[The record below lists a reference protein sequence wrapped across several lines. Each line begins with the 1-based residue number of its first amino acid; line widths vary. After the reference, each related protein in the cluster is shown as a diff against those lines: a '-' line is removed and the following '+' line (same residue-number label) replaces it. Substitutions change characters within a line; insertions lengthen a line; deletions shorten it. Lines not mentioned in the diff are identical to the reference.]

1 MIRYFISHPTAANIF
16 MFILI
21 LVGLVALPKLNRETF
36 PTIEKYEV
44 LAVVAYPGASASDVE
59 EGICLEL
66 EDGTDGISY
75 MAEKR
80 CDARNSLAR
89 MTFKMNET
97 GDMDQF
103 LQDIKDKVSQIQTFP
118 DNTEE
123 PVITEVGLTS
133 QVVSVAISGPM
144 TDTQLKRFAEHL
156 KDELLEKPSINL
168 VEVQGFSQPVI
179 NVEVSSERLQMYGV
193 SIGQIA
199 NVISRQN
206 TDLPAGDIQTQ
217 DKNYAIRISDLR
229 RSPEELGQLS
239 ILRNS
244 QGSELILEDIADI
257 KLNFDHHDDQV
268 WLNGQRAAL
277 LNIKKNRQEDGIR
290 IKQAVEAFID
300 DKKSVLPKGI
310 ELTLTKDM
318 VSIAQDRLQLLMN
331 NGLQGLVLVFL
342 TMWLFFSFRYSFWV
356 AMGLPVS
363 FMASFM
369 VMMAFGMSINMISMV
384 ALLIALGILM
394 DDAIVLSESIA
405 TRLKQA
411 GNTWADTVDAVWH
424 GVEKVKRGVFASFV
438 TTVLVFGSLIFI
450 TGDMGQI
457 LKVLPIVL
465 ISVIVVSLI
474 EAFLILPHHLA
485 TSRDK
490 ADHVPP
496 KFKQKFDEYFQRL
509 NLKVYALAK
518 LAVQYRYATFGLAIV
533 TFLLSI
539 SLLSSGTV
547 KFQGFPSIEGDI
559 LEARILM
566 PQGTPL
572 HHTQALVT
580 HVEQAIKDVNAEIK
594 SEGSE
599 PEALIKNIQT
609 KFGANGDAYESGPHL
624 ATVSLDLLGAERRNI
639 RLLDLIKRWKEKVGD
654 VPEAIQV
661 QFKEPV
667 MGPSGRPIEIRLS
680 GKDINQINAAAIASK
695 QILARYAGVY
705 GLQTDL
711 RPGQPEFSLTLKPG
725 AYSLGVDASN
735 VAQQFR
741 SALTGTTVSNVR
753 LGEDSYDINVKYDTQ
768 SKDSLADLD
777 NFKIINESNGAL
789 IPLNVVANVDAQR
802 NWSRI
807 HRINGVR
814 TVTLFGEL
822 DSRIT
827 NTEEVISDFK
837 SQALT
842 QLKQDYPD
850 VHFNFEGEVKNS
862 AQTSGS
868 IKQGFL
874 LSLIGIYLLLSFQ
887 FRNYLEPVVVMVA
900 IPFALIG
907 VIWGHFFMGLPMT
920 MPSMMG
926 FVSLAGIVVNDSI
939 LLVEFI
945 KYRVGEGN
953 TIHDAAALASK
964 DRFRAIFITSL
975 TTMAGMTPLLFETSL
990 QAQVL
995 VPLVCSIVFGLL
1007 SSTVMVLFVV
1017 PALFSILEDMGFKE
1031 PKEEIELAKESD

>member
-1 MIRYFISHPTAANIF
+1 
-16 MFILI
+16 
-21 LVGLVALPKLNRETF
+21 
-36 PTIEKYEV
+36 
-44 LAVVAYPGASASDVE
+44 
-59 EGICLEL
+59 
-66 EDGTDGISY
+66 
-75 MAEKR
+75 
-80 CDARNSLAR
+80 
-89 MTFKMNET
+89 
-97 GDMDQF
+97 
-103 LQDIKDKVSQIQTFP
+103 
-118 DNTEE
+118 
-123 PVITEVGLTS
+123 
-133 QVVSVAISGPM
+133 
-144 TDTQLKRFAEHL
+144 
-156 KDELLEKPSINL
+156 
-168 VEVQGFSQPVI
+168 
-179 NVEVSSERLQMYGV
+179 
-193 SIGQIA
+193 
-199 NVISRQN
+199 
-206 TDLPAGDIQTQ
+206 
-217 DKNYAIRISDLR
+217 
-229 RSPEELGQLS
+229 
-239 ILRNS
+239 
-244 QGSELILEDIADI
+244 
-257 KLNFDHHDDQV
+257 
-268 WLNGQRAAL
+268 
-277 LNIKKNRQEDGIR
+277 
-290 IKQAVEAFID
+290 
-300 DKKSVLPKGI
+300 
-310 ELTLTKDM
+310 
-318 VSIAQDRLQLLMN
+318 
-331 NGLQGLVLVFL
+331 
-342 TMWLFFSFRYSFWV
+342 
-356 AMGLPVS
+356 
-363 FMASFM
+363 
-369 VMMAFGMSINMISMV
+369 
-384 ALLIALGILM
+384 
-394 DDAIVLSESIA
+394 
-405 TRLKQA
+405 
-411 GNTWADTVDAVWH
+411 
-424 GVEKVKRGVFASFV
+424 
-438 TTVLVFGSLIFI
+438 
-450 TGDMGQI
+450 
-457 LKVLPIVL
+457 
-465 ISVIVVSLI
+465 
-474 EAFLILPHHLA
+474 
-485 TSRDK
+485 
-490 ADHVPP
+490 
-496 KFKQKFDEYFQRL
+496 
-509 NLKVYALAK
+509 
-518 LAVQYRYATFGLAIV
+518 
-533 TFLLSI
+533 
-539 SLLSSGTV
+539 
-547 KFQGFPSIEGDI
+547 
-559 LEARILM
+559 M

-842 QLKQDYPD
+842 QLKQDYPS